1 MSMCSTCANVLKYYG
16 WDPHFKLV
24 INPNEFLS
32 VGFCD
37 NPLMCCYPELLPE
50 FGTVWDCNQ
59 SPLEIYLESI
69 LGDDEWSSTY
79 EAIDPVVPPMH
90 WDSAGKI
97 FQPHPGVL
105 MHNLISKVA
114 KGWDPNLPL
123 FRVEADDG
131 SITAPEQGT
140 PVGGV
145 IAEPSA
151 QMSTAADMASGKS
164 VDSEWEAF
172 FSFHTSVNWS
182 TTETQGKILFK
193 QTLGPLLNPYL
204 EHLSK
209 LYVAWSGSIEVRFS
223 ISGSGVFGGK
233 LAAIVVPPGVE
244 PVQSTSMLQYPH
256 VLFDARQ
263 VDPVIFTIPDLRN
276 SLYHLM
282 SDTDTTSLVIMV
294 YNDLINPYA
303 NEANSSGCIVTVE
316 TKPGPDF
323 KFHLLK
329 PPGSMLT
336 HGSVPSDLIPKSSS
350 LWIGNR
356 HWTDITDFVIRPFVF
371 QANRHFDFNQETA
384 GWSTPRFRPM
394 TITISQERG
403 AKLGTGIATDY
414 IVPGIPDGWPDT
426 TIPER
431 LTPAGDYAITDL
443 NNSDITTSSEYEAA
457 VAIKNNTN
465 FRGMYICGSLQRAW
479 GDKKIS
485 STAFITVGEVKGND
499 IKPSNVIG
507 QTKIAIFQDNHVGNE
522 VQTSDITYALLGYTG
537 IGEDAI
543 GAVRERVA
551 RISILPET
559 GARGGNHP
567 IFYKNL
573 MKLGYVIKSIDV
585 FNSQILHTSR
595 QLSLNNYLLPPDSFA
610 VYRIIDSNGSWFD
623 IGIDHDGFSFV
634 GVSSLPKLEF
644 PLSASYMGIQLAKI
658 RLASNIRSGLTK
670 L

>member
-1 MSMCSTCANVLKYYG
+1 MCSTCANVLKYYD

-24 INPNEFLS
+24 INPNRFFP

-50 FGTVWDCNQ
+50 FGTMWDCDQ
-59 SPLEIYLESI
+59 SPLQIYLESI

-79 EAIDPVVPPMH
+79 DAIDPVVPPMH
-90 WDSAGKI
+90 WSEMGKI

-105 MHNLISKVA
+105 MHHLISEVA
-114 KGWDPNLPL
+114 KGWDSNLPL
-123 FRVEADDG
+123 FRLEADDN
-131 SITAPEQGT
+131 SVTTPEQGT
-140 PVGGV
+140 MVGGV
-145 IAEPSA
+145 IAEPST
-151 QMSTAADMASGKS
+151 QMSAAAAMASGKS

-182 TTETQGKILFK
+182 TSETQGKILFK
-193 QTLGPLLNPYL
+193 QSLGPLLNPYL

-209 LYVAWSGSIEVRFS
+209 LYVAWSGSVDVRFS

-233 LAAIVVPPGVE
+233 LAAIVVPPGVD

-263 VDPVIFTIPDLRN
+263 VEPVIFSIPDLR
-276 SLYHLM
+276 STLYHLM

-294 YNDLINPYA
+294 YNDLINPYT
-303 NEANSSGCIVTVE
+303 NDTNSSGCILTVE

-350 LWIGNR
+350 HWIGNR
-356 HWTDITDFVIRPFVF
+356 YWSDITDFVIRPFVF
-371 QANRHFDFNQETA
+371 QANRHFNFDQETA
-384 GWSTPRFRPM
+384 GWSSPRFRPI
-394 TITISQERG
+394 TITISEKNG
-403 AKLGTGIATDY
+403 SKLGIGVATDY

-426 TIPER
+426 TIPEE
-431 LTPAGDYAITDL
+431 LTPAGDYSIT
-443 NNSDITTSSEYEAA
+443 NNANNDIATAA
-457 VAIKNNTN
+457 DYDSTGVIKNTTN
-465 FRGMYICGSLQRAW
+465 FRGMYTCGSLQRAW

-485 STAFITVGEVKGND
+485 STAFITTAIRENNKIIPCNTID
-499 IKPSNVIG
+499 M
-507 QTKIAIFQDNHVGNE
+507 TKIAVYQDTHVGSD
-522 VQTSDITYALLGYTG
+522 VQTSDDTLALLGYTG
-537 IGEDAI
+537 IGEQAI
-543 GAVRERVA
+543 GSDRDRVV
-551 RISILPET
+551 RISVLPET

-567 IFYKNL
+567 IFYKNSI
-573 MKLGYVIKSIDV
+573 KLGYVIRSIDV

-595 QLSLNNYLLPPDSFA
+595 QLSLNHYLLPSDSLA
-610 VYRIIDSNGSWFD
+610 VYRITDSNGSWFD
-623 IGIDHDGFSFV
+623 IGIDSDGFSFV
-634 GVSSLPKLEF
+634 GVSHIGKLEF

-658 RLASNIRSGLTK
+658 RLASNIRSTMTK
-670 L
+670 I

>member
-1 MSMCSTCANVLKYYG
+1 MCSTCANVLKYYN
-16 WDPHFKLV
+16 WDPHFRLV
-24 INPNEFLS
+24 INPNKFLS

-50 FGTVWDCNQ
+50 FGTVWDCDQ
-59 SPLEIYLESI
+59 SPLQIYLESI

-79 EAIDPVVPPMH
+79 EAIDPCVPPMH
-90 WDSAGKI
+90 WDEAGKI

-105 MHNLISKVA
+105 MHHIIGEVA
-114 KGWDPNLPL
+114 KAWDPNLPN
-123 FRVEADDG
+123 FRLKADDG
-131 SITAPEQGT
+131 SITTPEQGT
-140 PVGGV
+140 TVGGV
-145 IAEPSA
+145 IAEPSV
-151 QMSTAADMASGKS
+151 QMSAAADMATGKS

-182 TTETQGKILFK
+182 TSETQGKILFK
-193 QTLGPLLNPYL
+193 QSLGPLLNPYL
-204 EHLSK
+204 THLAK

-233 LAAIVVPPGVE
+233 LAAIVVPPGIE
-244 PVQSTSMLQYPH
+244 PIQSTSMLQYPH

-263 VDPVIFTIPDLRN
+263 VEPVIFTIPDLR
-276 SLYHLM
+276 STLYHLM
-282 SDTDTTSLVIMV
+282 SDTDTTSLVIMI

-303 NEANSSGCIVTVE
+303 NDSNSSGCIVTVE

-336 HGSVPSDLIPKSSS
+336 HGSVPCDLIPKSSS

-356 HWTDITDFVIRPFVF
+356 FWSDITDFVIRPFVF

-384 GWSTPRFRPM
+384 GWSTPRFRPI
-394 TITISQERG
+394 TVTISQKEG
-403 AKLGTGIATDY
+403 EMLGIGVATDY

-426 TIPER
+426 TIPNE
-431 LTPAGDYAITDL
+431 LIPAGDYAIT
-443 NNSDITTSSEYEAA
+443 NQSGNDIQTKEEYESAM
-457 VAIKNNTN
+457 IISNNTN
-465 FRGMYICGSLQRAW
+465 FKSMYICGSLQRAW
-479 GDKKIS
+479 GNKKVS
-485 STAFITVGEVKGND
+485 NTAFITTATVKENKL
-499 IKPSNVIG
+499 IPSNTID
-507 QTKIAIFQDNHVGNE
+507 QTKIAIFQDNHVNRD
-522 VQTSDITYALLGYTG
+522 VQTSDDTLALLGYTG
-537 IGEDAI
+537 IGEEAI
-543 GAVRERVA
+543 GADREKVVRIGV
-551 RISILPET
+551 LPEA

-567 IFYKNL
+567 IFYRNS

-595 QLSLNNYLLPPDSFA
+595 QLSLNNYLLSPDSFA

-623 IGIDHDGFSFV
+623 IGIDSDGFSFV
-634 GVSSLPKLEF
+634 GVSSIGKLEF
-644 PLSASYMGIQLAKI
+644 PLTASYMGNQLAKI
-658 RLASNIRSGLTK
+658 RLASNIRSTMTK

>member
-1 MSMCSTCANVLKYYG
+1 MCSTCANVLKYYD
-16 WDPHFKLV
+16 WDPHFKMV
-24 INPNEFLS
+24 INPNQFLS

-50 FGTVWDCNQ
+50 FGTMWDCDQ
-59 SPLEIYLESI
+59 SPLQIYLESI

-90 WDSAGKI
+90 WSEMGKI

-105 MHNLISKVA
+105 MHYLIGQVA
-114 KGWDPNLPL
+114 KGWDPNLPN
-123 FRVEADDG
+123 FRLEADGDG
-131 SITAPEQGT
+131 SITTPEQGT
-140 PVGGV
+140 AVGGV

-151 QMSTAADMASGKS
+151 QMSTAADMATGKS
-164 VDSEWEAF
+164 VDSEWEEF

-182 TTETQGKILFK
+182 TSETQGKILFK
-193 QTLGPLLNPYL
+193 QNLGPILNPYL
-204 EHLSK
+204 SHLSK
-209 LYVAWSGSIEVRFS
+209 LYVAWSGSIDVRFS
-223 ISGSGVFGGK
+223 ISGSGVYGGK
-233 LAAIVVPPGVE
+233 LAAIVVPPGIE

-263 VDPVIFTIPDLRN
+263 VEPVIFSIPDLR
-276 SLYHLM
+276 STLYHLM
-282 SDTDTTSLVIMV
+282 SDVDTTSLVIMI

-303 NEANSSGCIVTVE
+303 GEANSSGCIVTVE

-356 HWTDITDFVIRPFVF
+356 HWTDIVDFVIRPFVF

-384 GWSTPRFRPM
+384 GWSTPRFRP
-394 TITISQERG
+394 ITINISQRNGE
-403 AKLGTGIATDY
+403 KLGIGVATDS

-426 TIPER
+426 TIPEE
-431 LTPAGDYAITDL
+431 LTPAGNYAITSGD
-443 NNSDITTSSEYEAA
+443 NSDIITAKGYDEAD
-457 VAIKNNTN
+457 IIRNNTN
-465 FRGMYICGSLQRAW
+465 FKSMYICGSLQRAW

-485 STAFITVGEVKGND
+485 NTGFITTATVNKNKLE
-499 IKPSNVIG
+499 PSNTID
-507 QTKIAIFQDNHVGNE
+507 QTKIAVFQDNHVNEE
-522 VQTSDITYALLGYTG
+522 VQTSDVTFALLGYTG
-537 IGEDAI
+537 IGEEAI
-543 GAVRERVA
+543 GSDRDKVV
-551 RISILPET
+551 RISVLPET

-567 IFYKNL
+567 IFYKNK
-573 MKLGYVIKSIDV
+573 MKLGYVIREIDV

-610 VYRIIDSNGSWFD
+610 VYRIIDANGSWFD
-623 IGIDHDGFSFV
+623 IGIDSDGFSFV
-634 GVSSLPKLEF
+634 GVSSIGKLEF
-644 PLSASYMGIQLAKI
+644 PLTASYMGIQLAKI
-658 RLASNIRSGLTK
+658 RLASNVRSSMIK

>member
-1 MSMCSTCANVLKYYG
+1 MCSTCANVLKYYG
-16 WDPHFKLV
+16 WDPHIRLI
-24 INPNEFLS
+24 INPNKFLP

-59 SPLEIYLESI
+59 SPLQIYLESI
-69 LGDDEWSSTY
+69 LGDDEWESTY
-79 EAIDPVVPPMH
+79 EAVDPVVPPMH
-90 WDSAGKI
+90 WDEAGKI

-105 MHNLISKVA
+105 MRHIIGEVA
-114 KGWDPNLPL
+114 KAWDPNLPL
-123 FRVEADDG
+123 FRLEADDS

-140 PVGGV
+140 MVGGV

-151 QMSTAADMASGKS
+151 QMSTAADMATGKS

-182 TTETQGKILFK
+182 TSETQGKILFK
-193 QTLGPLLNPYL
+193 QSLGPLLNPYL
-204 EHLSK
+204 EHLAK

-233 LAAIVVPPGVE
+233 LAAIVVPPGVD
-244 PVQSTSMLQYPH
+244 PVQCTSMLQYPH

-263 VDPVIFTIPDLRN
+263 VEPVIFSIPDLR
-276 SLYHLM
+276 STLYHLM

-303 NEANSSGCIVTVE
+303 NDSNSSGCIVTVE

-329 PPGSMLT
+329 PPGSVLT

-356 HWTDITDFVIRPFVF
+356 YWTDITDFVIRPFVF

-384 GWSTPRFRPM
+384 GWSTPRFRPI
-394 TITISQERG
+394 TITISEKDG
-403 AKLGTGIATDY
+403 TKLGIGVATDY

-426 TIPER
+426 TISEE
-431 LTPAGDYAITDL
+431 LIPAGDYAIT
-443 NNSDITTSSEYEAA
+443 NGAGNDIVTAREFDTADE
-457 VAIKNNTN
+457 IKNNTN

-485 STAFITVGEVKGND
+485 NTAFITTATVDGN
-499 IKPSNVIG
+499 KLFPSNTID
-507 QTKIAIFQDNHVGNE
+507 QTKIAVFQDNHVGSE
-522 VQTSDITYALLGYTG
+522 VQTSDDTLALLGYTG
-537 IGEDAI
+537 VGEEAI
-543 GAVRERVA
+543 GAIREKVV
-551 RISILPET
+551 RISTLPEV

-567 IFYKNL
+567 IFYKNSI
-573 MKLGYVIKSIDV
+573 KLGYVIRSIDV

-595 QLSLNNYLLPPDSFA
+595 QLSLNHYLLSPDSFA

-623 IGIDHDGFSFV
+623 IGIDSDGFSFV
-634 GVSSLPKLEF
+634 GVSSMESSSFLSLP
-644 PLSASYMGIQLAKI
+644 PCMGIQLAKI
-658 RLASNIRSGLTK
+658 RLASTIRSTMTRL
-670 L
+670 

>member
-1 MSMCSTCANVLKYYG
+1 MCSTCANVLKYYD
-16 WDPHFKLV
+16 WDPHFRLV
-24 INPNEFLS
+24 INPNDFLN

-37 NPLMCCYPELLPE
+37 NPLMCCYPDLLPE
-50 FGTVWDCNQ
+50 FGTVWGCNQ

-69 LGDDEWSSTY
+69 LGDDEWSSTF
-79 EAIDPVVPPMH
+79 EAIDPCVPPMH
-90 WDSAGKI
+90 WDGAGKI

-105 MHNLISKVA
+105 MHYLIGKVA
-114 KGWDPNLPL
+114 KSWDPNLPL
-123 FRVEADDG
+123 FRLEADDG
-131 SITAPEQGT
+131 SITTPEQGT
-140 PVGGV
+140 MVGGV
-145 IAEPSA
+145 IAEPST
-151 QMSTAADMASGKS
+151 QMATAADMATGKS

-182 TTETQGKILFK
+182 TSETQGKILFK
-193 QTLGPLLNPYL
+193 QSLGPLLNPYL
-204 EHLSK
+204 THLAK
-209 LYVAWSGSIEVRFS
+209 LYVAWSGSVEVRFS

-233 LAAIVVPPGVE
+233 LAAIVVPPGIDPVE
-244 PVQSTSMLQYPH
+244 STSMLQYPH

-263 VDPVIFTIPDLRN
+263 VDPVIFSIPDLR
-276 SLYHLM
+276 STLYHLM

-303 NEANSSGCIVTVE
+303 NDSNSSGCIVTVE

-356 HWTDITDFVIRPFVF
+356 FWSDITDFVIRPFVF

-384 GWSTPRFRPM
+384 GWSTPRFRPI
-394 TITISQERG
+394 TVTISVNNG

-426 TIPER
+426 TILGK
-431 LTPAGDYAITDL
+431 LTPAGDYAIT
-443 NNSDITTSSEYEAA
+443 NSNGNDITTAA
-457 VAIKNNTN
+457 DYDNADVIRNNTN

-485 STAFITVGEVKGND
+485 NTAFITTATVDGNQL
-499 IKPSNVIG
+499 KPSNTID
-507 QTKIAIFQDNHVGNE
+507 QTKIAIFQDTHAQRD
-522 VQTSDITYALLGYTG
+522 VQTSDDTLAMLGYTG
-537 IGEDAI
+537 IGEEAI
-543 GAVRERVA
+543 GADRDRVV
-551 RISILPET
+551 RISVLPET

-567 IFYKNL
+567 IFYKNT
-573 MKLGYVIKSIDV
+573 MKLGYVIRSIDV

-595 QLSLNNYLLPPDSFA
+595 QLSLNHYLLSPDSFA
-610 VYRIIDSNGSWFD
+610 VYRITDSNGSWFD
-623 IGIDHDGFSFV
+623 IGIDSDGFSFV
-634 GVSSLPKLEF
+634 GVSSIGKLEF
-644 PLSASYMGIQLAKI
+644 PLTASYMGIQLAKI
-658 RLASNIRSGLTK
+658 RLASNIRSSMTK

>member
-1 MSMCSTCANVLKYYG
+1 MCSTCADVLKYYD
-16 WDPHFKLV
+16 WDPHFRLV
-24 INPNEFLS
+24 INPNKFLS

-50 FGTVWDCNQ
+50 FGTVWDCDQ
-59 SPLEIYLESI
+59 SPLQIYLESI

-79 EAIDPVVPPMH
+79 DAIDPVVPPMH
-90 WDSAGKI
+90 WDQAGKI

-105 MHNLISKVA
+105 MHHLIGEVA
-114 KGWDPNLPL
+114 KAWDPNLPL
-123 FRVEADDG
+123 FRLEADDG
-131 SITAPEQGT
+131 SITTPEQGT
-140 PVGGV
+140 MVGGV

-151 QMSTAADMASGKS
+151 QMSTAADMATGKS

-182 TTETQGKILFK
+182 TSETQGKILFK
-193 QTLGPLLNPYL
+193 QSLGPLLNPYL
-204 EHLSK
+204 AHLAK

-233 LAAIVVPPGVE
+233 LAAIVVPPGIE

-263 VDPVIFTIPDLRN
+263 VEPVIFSIPDLR
-276 SLYHLM
+276 STLYHLM
-282 SDTDTTSLVIMV
+282 SDTDTTSLAIMV

-303 NEANSSGCIVTVE
+303 NDSNSSGCIVTVE

-384 GWSTPRFRPM
+384 GWSTPRFRPLA
-394 TITISQERG
+394 ITISQKDG
-403 AKLGTGIATDY
+403 AKLGIGVATDY

-426 TIPER
+426 TIPEE
-431 LTPAGDYAITDL
+431 LVPAGNYSITDSIG
-443 NNSDITTSSEYEAA
+443 NDIKTSEGYNAA
-457 VAIKNNTN
+457 DVIKNNTN

-479 GDKKIS
+479 GDTKIS
-485 STAFITVGEVKGND
+485 NTAFITTGTVTDNK
-499 IKPSNVIG
+499 ITPSNVIN
-507 QTKIAIFQDNHVGNE
+507 QFTIAVFQDNHVGLE
-522 VQTSDITYALLGYTG
+522 VQTSDDTLAILGYTG
-537 IGEDAI
+537 IGEQAI
-543 GAVRERVA
+543 GADRDRVV
-551 RISILPET
+551 RISVLPET

-567 IFYKNL
+567 IFYKNTI
-573 MKLGYVIKSIDV
+573 KLGYVIKSIDV

-610 VYRIIDSNGSWFD
+610 VYRITDSNGSWFD
-623 IGIDHDGFSFV
+623 IGIDSDGFSFV
-634 GVSSLPKLEF
+634 GVSNFGKLEF
-644 PLSASYMGIQLAKI
+644 PLTASYMGIQLAKV
-658 RLASNIRSGLTK
+658 RLASNIRSSMTK

>member
-1 MSMCSTCANVLKYYG
+1 MCSTCANVLKYYN
-16 WDPHFKLV
+16 WDPHFKMI
-24 INPNEFLS
+24 INPNKFLS

-50 FGTVWDCNQ
+50 FGTVWDCDQ
-59 SPLEIYLESI
+59 SPLQIYLESI

-90 WDSAGKI
+90 WDEAGKI

-105 MHNLISKVA
+105 MHHLIKEVA
-114 KGWDPNLPL
+114 KGWDANLPN
-123 FRVEADDG
+123 FRLEADGDG
-131 SITAPEQGT
+131 SITTPEQGT

-151 QMSTAADMASGKS
+151 QMSTAADMATGKS

-182 TTETQGKILFK
+182 TSETQGKILFK
-193 QTLGPLLNPYL
+193 QSLGSLLNPYL
-204 EHLSK
+204 SHLAK

-233 LAAIVVPPGVE
+233 LAAIVVPPGIE

-263 VDPVIFTIPDLRN
+263 VDPVVFTIPDLR
-276 SLYHLM
+276 STLYHLM
-282 SDTDTTSLVIMV
+282 SDTDTTSLVIMI

-303 NEANSSGCIVTVE
+303 NDTNSSGCIVTVE

-336 HGSVPSDLIPKSSS
+336 HGSVPCDLIPKTSS

-356 HWTDITDFVIRPFVF
+356 HWTDITDFIVRPFVF
-371 QANRHFDFNQETA
+371 QANRHFNFSQETA
-384 GWSTPRFRPM
+384 GWSTPRFRP
-394 TITISQERG
+394 ITINISQKDG
-403 AKLGTGIATDY
+403 AMLGIGVATDY

-426 TIPER
+426 TIPEK
-431 LTPAGDYAITDL
+431 LVPAGDYAIT
-443 NNSDITTSSEYEAA
+443 NGSGSDIVTAHDYDSADVVT
-457 VAIKNNTN
+457 NNTN
-465 FRGMYICGSLQRAW
+465 FKGMYICGALQRAW

-485 STAFITVGEVKGND
+485 NTAFITTATLTGNA
-499 IKPSNVIG
+499 IEPSNIIDP
-507 QTKIAIFQDNHVGNE
+507 TKLAVFQDNHVLLD
-522 VQTSDITYALLGYTG
+522 VQTSDDTLAILGYTG
-537 IGEDAI
+537 IGEEAV
-543 GAVRERVA
+543 GADRDRVV
-551 RISILPET
+551 RISVLPET

-567 IFYKNL
+567 IFYKNSIR
-573 MKLGYVIKSIDV
+573 LGYVLRSIDV

-610 VYRIIDSNGSWFD
+610 VYRIIDANGSWFD
-623 IGIDHDGFSFV
+623 IGIDTDGFSYV
-634 GVSSLPKLEF
+634 GVSSVGKLVY
-644 PLSASYMGIQLAKI
+644 PLSASYTGIQLAKI
-658 RLASNIRSGLTK
+658 RLASNIRSSMVK
-670 L
+670 I

>member
-1 MSMCSTCANVLKYYG
+1 MCSTCANVLKYYD
-16 WDPHFKLV
+16 WDPHVKLT
-24 INPNEFLS
+24 INPNKFLS

-50 FGTVWDCNQ
+50 FGTVWDCDQ
-59 SPLEIYLESI
+59 SPLQIYLESI

-90 WDSAGKI
+90 WDEAGKL

-105 MHNLISKVA
+105 MHHIIGEVA

-123 FRVEADDG
+123 FRLEADDA
-131 SITAPEQGT
+131 SVVTPEQGT
-140 PVGGV
+140 MVGGV
-145 IAEPSA
+145 IAEPST
-151 QMSTAADMASGKS
+151 QMSAAADMATGKS

-182 TTETQGKILFK
+182 TSETQGKILFK
-193 QTLGPLLNPYL
+193 QSLGPLLNPYL
-204 EHLSK
+204 EHLAK

-263 VDPVIFTIPDLRN
+263 VEPVIFSIPDLR
-276 SLYHLM
+276 STLYHLM

-303 NEANSSGCIVTVE
+303 NDSNSSGCIVTVE

-329 PPGSMLT
+329 PPGSVLT
-336 HGSVPSDLIPKSSS
+336 HGSVPSDLIPKNSS

-384 GWSTPRFRPM
+384 GWSTPRFRPL
-394 TITISQERG
+394 TVTISQKDG
-403 AKLGTGIATDY
+403 AKLGIGIATDY

-426 TIPER
+426 TIPEK
-431 LTPAGDYAITDL
+431 LTPTGGYAIVNEA
-443 NNSDITTSSEYEAA
+443 NNDIATREGYEAA
-457 VAIKNNTN
+457 IKITNNTN
-465 FRGMYICGSLQRAW
+465 FKSMYICGSLQRAW
-479 GDKKIS
+479 GDKEIS
-485 STAFITVGEVKGND
+485 NTAFITTATVDKNALV
-499 IKPSNVIG
+499 PSNVMD
-507 QTKIAIFQDNHVGNE
+507 QTKIAVFQDNHVKQE
-522 VQTSDITYALLGYTG
+522 VRTSDGTLAILGYTG
-537 IGEDAI
+537 IGEQAI
-543 GAVRERVA
+543 GADRDKVV
-551 RISILPET
+551 RISVLPET

-567 IFYKNL
+567 IFYKNS
-573 MKLGYVIKSIDV
+573 MKLGYVIGSIDA

-595 QLSLNNYLLPPDSFA
+595 QLSLNNYLLPPDSSA

-623 IGIDHDGFSFV
+623 IGIDSDGFSFV
-634 GVSSLPKLEF
+634 GVSAITNLEF

-658 RLASNIRSGLTK
+658 RLASNIRSTMTK

>member
-1 MSMCSTCANVLKYYG
+1 
-16 WDPHFKLV
+16 
-24 INPNEFLS
+24 
-32 VGFCD
+32 
-37 NPLMCCYPELLPE
+37 MCCYPELLPE
-50 FGTVWDCNQ
+50 FGTVWDCDQ
-59 SPLEIYLESI
+59 SPLQIYLESI

-79 EAIDPVVPPMH
+79 EAIDPAVPPMH
-90 WDSAGKI
+90 WDAAGKI
-97 FQPHPGVL
+97 FQSHPGVL
-105 MHNLISKVA
+105 MHHLISEVT

-123 FRVEADDG
+123 FRIEADDG
-131 SITAPEQGT
+131 SITTPEQGT
-140 PVGGV
+140 MVGGV

-151 QMSTAADMASGKS
+151 QMATAADMASGKS

-182 TTETQGKILFK
+182 TSETQGKILFK
-193 QTLGPLLNPYL
+193 QSLGPLLNPYL

-209 LYVAWSGSIEVRFS
+209 LYVAWSGSVEVRFS

-233 LAAIVVPPGVE
+233 LAAIVVPPGID

-263 VDPVIFTIPDLRN
+263 VEPVIFAIPDLRN

-303 NEANSSGCIVTVE
+303 NDANSSGCVVTVE

-336 HGSVPSDLIPKSSS
+336 HGSVPSNLIPKSSS

-384 GWSTPRFRPM
+384 GWSTPRFRPI
-394 TITISQERG
+394 TITISQKKG
-403 AKLGTGIATDY
+403 AKLGIGVATDF

-426 TIPER
+426 TIPEV
-431 LTPAGDYAITDL
+431 LTPAGKYSITSGDG
-443 NNSDITTSSEYEAA
+443 NDIVTKAEYEAA
-457 VAIKNNTN
+457 YEIKNTTN

-479 GDKKIS
+479 GDKEVS
-485 STAFITVGEVKGND
+485 NTAFITTATVEDNKLV
-499 IKPSNVIG
+499 PSNTID
-507 QTKIAIFQDNHVGNE
+507 QTKIAVFQDNHVGAD
-522 VQTSDITYALLGYTG
+522 VQTSDDTLGPLGYTG
-537 IGEDAI
+537 IGEQAI
-543 GAVRERVA
+543 GIDRDRVV
-551 RISILPET
+551 RISTLPET

-567 IFYKNL
+567 IFYKNT

-585 FNSQILHTSR
+585 LNSQILHTSR
-595 QLSLNNYLLPPDSFA
+595 QLSLNNYLLPPDSLA
-610 VYRIIDSNGSWFD
+610 VYRITDSNGSWFD
-623 IGIDHDGFSFV
+623 IGIDTDGFSFV
-634 GVSSLPKLEF
+634 GVSSIGKLEF

-658 RLASNIRSGLTK
+658 RLASNIRSTMTK

>member
-1 MSMCSTCANVLKYYG
+1 MCSTCANVLKYYD
-16 WDPHFKLV
+16 WDPHFRLI
-24 INPNEFLS
+24 INPNKFLS

-50 FGTVWDCNQ
+50 FGTVWDCDQ
-59 SPLEIYLESI
+59 SPLQIYLESI

-79 EAIDPVVPPMH
+79 DAIDPVVPPMH
-90 WDSAGKI
+90 WGDAGKI

-105 MHNLISKVA
+105 MHHIIGQVA
-114 KGWDPNLPL
+114 KAWDPQLPL
-123 FRVEADDG
+123 FRLEADDG
-131 SITAPEQGT
+131 SITTPEQGT
-140 PVGGV
+140 MVGGV

-151 QMSTAADMASGKS
+151 QMSAAADMATGKS

-182 TTETQGKILFK
+182 TSETQGKILFK
-193 QTLGPLLNPYL
+193 QSLGPLLNPYL
-204 EHLSK
+204 THLAK
-209 LYVAWSGSIEVRFS
+209 LYVAWSGSVEVRFS

-233 LAAIVVPPGVE
+233 LAAIVVPPGIE
-244 PVQSTSMLQYPH
+244 PIQSTSMLQYPH

-263 VDPVIFTIPDLRN
+263 VDPVIFSIPDLRSN
-276 SLYHLM
+276 LYHLM

-303 NEANSSGCIVTVE
+303 NDSNSSGCIVTVE

-336 HGSVPSDLIPKSSS
+336 HGSVPADLIPKTSS

-356 HWTDITDFVIRPFVF
+356 YWSDITDFVIRPFVF

-384 GWSTPRFRPM
+384 GWSTPRFRPI
-394 TITISQERG
+394 TVTISVKES
-403 AKLGTGIATDY
+403 AKLGIGVATDY

-426 TIPER
+426 TIPEE
-431 LTPAGDYAITDL
+431 LTPAGDYAITTQKGI
-443 NNSDITTSSEYEAA
+443 DITTAKQYDSADVIE
-457 VAIKNNTN
+457 NNTN
-465 FRGMYICGSLQRAW
+465 FKGMYICGSLQRAW

-485 STAFITVGEVKGND
+485 NTAFITTGVVQGNRL
-499 IKPSNVIG
+499 KPSNVID
-507 QTKIAIFQDNHVGNE
+507 QTKIAIFQDTHADKE
-522 VQTSDITYALLGYTG
+522 VQTSDDTLALLGYTG
-537 IGEDAI
+537 IGESAI
-543 GAVRERVA
+543 GADRDRVVRINV
-551 RISILPET
+551 LPEA

-567 IFYKNL
+567 IFYKNSI
-573 MKLGYVIKSIDV
+573 KLGYVLRSIDV

-595 QLSLNNYLLPPDSFA
+595 QLSMNHYLLSPDSFA

-623 IGIDHDGFSFV
+623 IGIDSEGFSFV
-634 GVSSLPKLEF
+634 GVSNIGKLEF
-644 PLSASYMGIQLAKI
+644 PLTASYMGIQLAKI
-658 RLASNIRSGLTK
+658 RLASNIRSAMTK

>member
-1 MSMCSTCANVLKYYG
+1 MCSTCANVLKYYD
-16 WDPHFKLV
+16 WDPHFQLV
-24 INPNEFLS
+24 INPNKFVP

-50 FGTVWDCNQ
+50 FGTVWDCDQ
-59 SPLEIYLESI
+59 SPLQIYLESI

-79 EAIDPVVPPMH
+79 DAIDPIVPPMH
-90 WDSAGKI
+90 WDQAGKI

-105 MHNLISKVA
+105 MHYLIGEVA
-114 KGWDPNLPL
+114 KAWDPNLPL
-123 FRVEADDG
+123 FRLEADDN
-131 SITAPEQGT
+131 SITTPEQGT
-140 PVGGV
+140 MVGGV

-151 QMSTAADMASGKS
+151 QMSTAADMATGKS

-182 TTETQGKILFK
+182 TSETQGKILFK
-193 QTLGPLLNPYL
+193 QSLGPLLNPYL
-204 EHLSK
+204 SHLSK
-209 LYVAWSGSIEVRFS
+209 LYVAWSGSVEVRFS

-263 VDPVIFTIPDLRN
+263 VDPVIFAIPDLR
-276 SLYHLM
+276 STLYHLM

-303 NEANSSGCIVTVE
+303 NDTNSSGCIVTVE

-323 KFHLLK
+323 RFHLLK

-336 HGSVPSDLIPKSSS
+336 HGSVPSDLIPKNSS

-384 GWSTPRFRPM
+384 GWSTPRFRPI
-394 TITISQERG
+394 TINISQEKG
-403 AKLGTGIATDY
+403 AMLGIGVAMDY

-426 TIPER
+426 TIPNE
-431 LTPAGDYAITDL
+431 LIPSGDYAIT
-443 NNSDITTSSEYEAA
+443 NEKGNDITTAA
-457 VAIKNNTN
+457 DFDAADVIKNMTN
-465 FRGMYICGSLQRAW
+465 FRGMYICGALQRAW

-485 STAFITVGEVKGND
+485 NTGFITTAEVSGNNLL
-499 IKPSNVIG
+499 PSNVIDP
-507 QTKIAIFQDNHVGNE
+507 TKIAVFQDNHVKHE
-522 VQTSDITYALLGYTG
+522 VQTSDVTLAILGYTG
-537 IGEDAI
+537 IGEQAI
-543 GAVRERVA
+543 GADRDRVV
-551 RISILPET
+551 RISVLPEV

-567 IFYKNL
+567 IFYKNSI
-573 MKLGYVIKSIDV
+573 KLGYVIRPIDV

-595 QLSLNNYLLPPDSFA
+595 QLSLNHYLLPPDSFA
-610 VYRIIDSNGSWFD
+610 VYRILDSNGSWFD
-623 IGIDHDGFSFV
+623 IGIDSDGFSFV
-634 GVSSLPKLEF
+634 GVSNIGKLEF
-644 PLSASYMGIQLAKI
+644 PLTASYMGIQLAKI
-658 RLASNIRSGLTK
+658 CLASNIRSAMTK

>member
-1 MSMCSTCANVLKYYG
+1 MCSTCANVLKYYD
-16 WDPHFKLV
+16 WDPHFKMV
-24 INPNEFLS
+24 INPNKFLS

-50 FGTVWDCNQ
+50 FGTVWDCDQ

-90 WDSAGKI
+90 WDEAGKI

-105 MHNLISKVA
+105 MHHLIGQVA
-114 KGWDPNLPL
+114 KGWDPNLPN
-123 FRVEADDG
+123 FRLEADGDG

-145 IAEPSA
+145 IAEPSTPMA
-151 QMSTAADMASGKS
+151 AAADMATGKT
-164 VDSEWEAF
+164 VDSEWEDF

-182 TTETQGKILFK
+182 TSETQGKILFK
-193 QTLGPLLNPYL
+193 QSLGPLLNPYL

-209 LYVAWSGSIEVRFS
+209 LYVAWSGSVEVRFS

-263 VDPVIFTIPDLRN
+263 VDPVIFSIPDLR
-276 SLYHLM
+276 STLYHLM

-303 NEANSSGCIVTVE
+303 NDPNSSGCIVTVD

-336 HGSVPSDLIPKSSS
+336 HGSIPSELIPRSSS

-356 HWTDITDFVIRPFVF
+356 HWSDITEFVIRPFVF
-371 QANRHFDFNQETA
+371 QANRHFDFDQEPA
-384 GWSTPRFRPM
+384 GWSTPRFRPI
-394 TITISQERG
+394 TINISQEDG
-403 AKLGTGIATDY
+403 ARLGIGIATDY

-426 TIPER
+426 TIPAV
-431 LTPAGDYAITDL
+431 LNPAGDYAITNKR
-443 NNSDITTSSEYEAA
+443 NNEIPTHEEYESATG
-457 VAIKNNTN
+457 IKNNTN
-465 FRGMYICGSLQRAW
+465 LKSMYICGSLQRAW
-479 GDKKIS
+479 GDKNIS
-485 STAFITVGEVKGND
+485 NTAFITTGTVDETK
-499 IKPSNVIG
+499 IEPSNIIEHS
-507 QTKIAIFQDNHVGNE
+507 KIAIFQDNHVNDE
-522 VQTSDITYALLGYTG
+522 VQTSDITFAILGYTG
-537 IGEDAI
+537 IGEEAI
-543 GAVRERVA
+543 GAIRDRVA
-551 RISILPET
+551 RISVLPET

-567 IFYKNL
+567 IFYKNT
-573 MKLGYVIKSIDV
+573 MKLGYVISYIDV

-595 QLSLNNYLLPPDSFA
+595 QLSLNHYLLPPDFFA
-610 VYRIIDSNGSWFD
+610 VFSITDSNGSWFD
-623 IGIDHDGFSFV
+623 IGIDPDGFSFV
-634 GVSSLPKLEF
+634 GVSNLPKLEF
-644 PLSASYMGIQLAKI
+644 PLSASYMGIQLAMI
-658 RLASNIRSGLTK
+658 RLASNIRSTMIRL
-670 L
+670 

>member
-1 MSMCSTCANVLKYYG
+1 MCSTCANVLKYYD
-16 WDPHFKLV
+16 WDPHIRLV
-24 INPNEFLS
+24 INPNKFLPI
-32 VGFCD
+32 GFCD

-50 FGTVWDCNQ
+50 FGTVWDCDQ
-59 SPLEIYLESI
+59 SPLQIYLESI
-69 LGDDEWSSTY
+69 LGDDEWASTY
-79 EAIDPVVPPMH
+79 DAIDPVVPPMH
-90 WDSAGKI
+90 WDDAGKI

-105 MHNLISKVA
+105 MHFLINEVA
-114 KGWDPNLPL
+114 KGWDPSLPS
-123 FRVEADDG
+123 FRLEADDG
-131 SITAPEQGT
+131 SITTPEQGT
-140 PVGGV
+140 AVGGV
-145 IAEPSA
+145 IAQPSA
-151 QMSTAADMASGKS
+151 QMSAAADMASGKS
-164 VDSEWEAF
+164 VDSEWEEF

-193 QTLGPLLNPYL
+193 QSLGPLLNPYL

-209 LYVAWSGSIEVRFS
+209 LYVAWSGSIDVRFS

-233 LAAIVVPPGVE
+233 LAAIVVPPGVD

-263 VDPVIFTIPDLRN
+263 VEPVIFSLPDLRN
-276 SLYHLM
+276 SLYHLI

-336 HGSVPSDLIPKSSS
+336 HGSIPSDLIPRSSS

-384 GWSTPRFRPM
+384 GWSTPRFRP
-394 TITISQERG
+394 ITINISQKEG
-403 AKLGTGIATDY
+403 ARLGTAIAVDT
-414 IVPGIPDGWPDT
+414 ILPGIPDGWPDT
-426 TIPER
+426 TIPTV
-431 LTPAGDYAITDL
+431 LTPAGKYAITSG
-443 NNSDITTSSEYEAA
+443 NNSDILTRNDYENAD
-457 VAIKNNTN
+457 VIKNNTN
-465 FRGMYICGSLQRAW
+465 FRSMYICGSLQRAW
-479 GDKKIS
+479 GDKDIS
-485 STAFITVGEVKGND
+485 NTAFITTGTVNGNN
-499 IKPSNVIG
+499 IEPSNTIDP
-507 QTKIAIFQDNHVGNE
+507 TKLAVFQDNHVKSE
-522 VQTSDITYALLGYTG
+522 VQTSDVTLSVLGYTG
-537 IGEDAI
+537 IGEEAV
-543 GAVRERVA
+543 GADRDKVV
-551 RISILPET
+551 RISVLPET

-567 IFYKNL
+567 IFYKNS
-573 MKLGYVIKSIDV
+573 MKLGYVISSIDV

-595 QLSLNNYLLPPDSFA
+595 QLSLNHYLLPPDSFA
-610 VYRIIDSNGSWFD
+610 VYRITDSNGSWFD
-623 IGIDHDGFSFV
+623 IGIDNDGFSFV
-634 GVSSLPKLEF
+634 GVSHIGKLEF

-658 RLASNIRSGLTK
+658 RLASNIRSSMIK

>member
-1 MSMCSTCANVLKYYG
+1 MCSTCANVLKYYE

-24 INPNEFLS
+24 INPNIFLS

-90 WDSAGKI
+90 WGQAGKL

-105 MHNLISKVA
+105 MHHLIKEVA
-114 KGWDPNLPL
+114 KGWDPNLPS
-123 FRVEADDG
+123 FRLEADGD
-131 SITAPEQGT
+131 SSVTSPEQGT
-140 PVGGV
+140 MVGGV

-151 QMSTAADMASGKS
+151 QMSTAADMATGKS

-182 TTETQGKILFK
+182 TSETQGKILFK
-193 QTLGPLLNPYL
+193 QALGPLLNPYL
-204 EHLSK
+204 EHLSQ
-209 LYVAWSGSIEVRFS
+209 LYVAWSGSVEVRFS

-233 LAAIVVPPGVE
+233 LAAIVVPPGVD

-263 VDPVIFTIPDLRN
+263 VEPVIFTIPDLR
-276 SLYHLM
+276 STLYHLM

-303 NEANSSGCIVTVE
+303 NESNSSGCIVTVE
-316 TKPGPDF
+316 TKPGSDF

-356 HWTDITDFVIRPFVF
+356 YWSDITDFVIRPFVF

-394 TITISQERG
+394 TVTMSVAKA
-403 AKLGTGIATDY
+403 AKLGIGIATDY

-426 TIPER
+426 TIPED
-431 LTPAGDYAITDL
+431 LVPAGDYAIT
-443 NNSDITTSSEYEAA
+443 NGKGNDITTATGYDTAD
-457 VAIKNNTN
+457 IIRNNTN

-485 STAFITVGEVKGND
+485 NTAFITTGIVEGNKL
-499 IKPSNVIG
+499 KPSNVID
-507 QTKIAIFQDNHVGNE
+507 QSKIAIFQDTHANEE
-522 VQTSDITYALLGYTG
+522 VQTSDDTLALLGYTG
-537 IGEDAI
+537 IGEEAI
-543 GAVRERVA
+543 GSDRNKVV
-551 RISILPET
+551 RISVLPEA

-567 IFYKNL
+567 IFYKNSI
-573 MKLGYVIKSIDV
+573 KLGYVIRSIDV

-595 QLSLNNYLLPPDSFA
+595 QLSLNHYLLSPDSFA
-610 VYRIIDSNGSWFD
+610 VYRIIDANGSWFD
-623 IGIDHDGFSFV
+623 IGIDSDGFSFV
-634 GVSSLPKLEF
+634 GVSHIGKLEF

-658 RLASNIRSGLTK
+658 RLASNIRSTMTK

>member
-1 MSMCSTCANVLKYYG
+1 MCSTCANVLKYYD
-16 WDPHFKLV
+16 WDPHFRLS
-24 INPNEFLS
+24 INPNKFLS

-37 NPLMCCYPELLPE
+37 KPLVCCYPELLPE

-59 SPLEIYLESI
+59 APLEIYLESI
-69 LGDDEWSSTY
+69 LGDDEWSSTH
-79 EAIDPVVPPMH
+79 EAIDPSVPPMH
-90 WDSAGKI
+90 WDDMGKI

-105 MHNLISKVA
+105 MHHIINEVA
-114 KGWDPNLPL
+114 KAWDPNLPL
-123 FRVEADDG
+123 FRLEADDG
-131 SITAPEQGT
+131 SITTPEQGT
-140 PVGGV
+140 LVGGV

-151 QMSTAADMASGKS
+151 QMSTAADMATGKS

-182 TTETQGKILFK
+182 TSETQGKILFK
-193 QTLGPLLNPYL
+193 QSLGPLLNPYL
-204 EHLSK
+204 EHLSQ

-233 LAAIVVPPGVE
+233 LAAIVVPPGVD

-263 VDPVIFTIPDLRN
+263 VEPVIFTIPDLR
-276 SLYHLM
+276 SALYHLM

-303 NEANSSGCIVTVE
+303 SDSNSSGCIVTVE

-336 HGSVPSDLIPKSSS
+336 HGSVPSNLIPKGSS

-384 GWSTPRFRPM
+384 GWSTPRFRPLSV
-394 TITISQERG
+394 TISQQNG
-403 AKLGTGIATDY
+403 AKLGIGIATDY

-426 TIPER
+426 TIPEK
-431 LTPAGDYAITDL
+431 LTPAGDYAIVNQA
-443 NNSDITTSSEYEAA
+443 NNDIVTKRGYESATI
-457 VAIKNNTN
+457 IKNNTN
-465 FRGMYICGSLQRAW
+465 FKSMYICGSLQRAW

-485 STAFITVGEVKGND
+485 NTAFITTATVKGND
-499 IKPSNVIG
+499 LIPSNTIAPD
-507 QTKIAIFQDNHVGNE
+507 KIAVFQDNHVNAE
-522 VQTSDITYALLGYTG
+522 VQTSDVTLATLGYTG
-537 IGEDAI
+537 IGEEAI
-543 GAVRERVA
+543 GAIREKVV
-551 RISILPET
+551 RISVLPET

-567 IFYKNL
+567 IFYKNV
-573 MKLGYVIKSIDV
+573 MKLGYVIGDIDV

-623 IGIDHDGFSFV
+623 IGIDFDGFSFV
-634 GVSSLPKLEF
+634 GVSSIPKLEF

-658 RLASNIRSGLTK
+658 RLASNIRSSMTK

>member
-1 MSMCSTCANVLKYYG
+1 MCSTCANVLKYYD

-24 INPNEFLS
+24 INPNKFLS

-37 NPLMCCYPELLPE
+37 NPLLCCYPDLLPE
-50 FGTVWDCNQ
+50 FGTIWDCHQ

-69 LGDDEWSSTY
+69 LGDDEWVSTY

-90 WDSAGKI
+90 WDEAGKI

-105 MHNLISKVA
+105 MHHLIGEVA
-114 KGWDPNLPL
+114 KAWDPNLPL
-123 FRVEADDG
+123 FRLEADDG
-131 SITAPEQGT
+131 SITTPEQGT
-140 PVGGV
+140 LVGGV
-145 IAEPSA
+145 IAEPSS
-151 QMSTAADMASGKS
+151 QMSAAADMATGKS

-193 QTLGPLLNPYL
+193 QSLGPLLNPYL

-233 LAAIVVPPGVE
+233 LAAIVVPPGVD

-263 VDPVIFTIPDLRN
+263 VDPVIFTIPDLR
-276 SLYHLM
+276 STLYHLM

-336 HGSVPSDLIPKSSS
+336 HGSVPSDLIPKTSS

-384 GWSTPRFRPM
+384 GWSTPRFRPLA
-394 TITISQERG
+394 ITISQKNG
-403 AKLGTGIATDY
+403 SKLDAAVALDY

-426 TIPER
+426 TIPESQI
-431 LTPAGDYAITDL
+431 PAGNYAIV
-443 NNSDITTSSEYEAA
+443 NQSNADITTRSEYESATS
-457 VAIKNNTN
+457 ITNNTN
-465 FRGMYICGSLQRAW
+465 FKSMYICGSLQRAW

-485 STAFITVGEVKGND
+485 NTGFITTATVEGTKL
-499 IKPSNVIG
+499 IPSNVID
-507 QTKIAIFQDNHVGNE
+507 QTKLAVYQDNHVDKD
-522 VQTSDITYALLGYTG
+522 VQTSDITLAILGYTG
-537 IGEDAI
+537 IGEEAI
-543 GAVRERVA
+543 GADRDRVV
-551 RISILPET
+551 RISVLPET

-567 IFYKNL
+567 IFYKNS
-573 MKLGYVIKSIDV
+573 MKLGYVIGSIDV

-610 VYRIIDSNGSWFD
+610 VYRITDSNGSWFD
-623 IGIDHDGFSFV
+623 IGIDSDGFSFV
-634 GVSSLPKLEF
+634 GVSAITKLEF
-644 PLSASYMGIQLAKI
+644 PLSASYMGIQLAKV
-658 RLASNIRSGLTK
+658 RLASNIRSTMTK

>member
-1 MSMCSTCANVLKYYG
+1 MCLTCANVLKYYD
-16 WDPHFKLV
+16 WDPHIRLV
-24 INPNEFLS
+24 INPNKFLS

-37 NPLMCCYPELLPE
+37 NPLLCCYPELLPE
-50 FGTVWDCNQ
+50 FGTMWDCDQ
-59 SPLEIYLESI
+59 SPLQIYLESI

-90 WDSAGKI
+90 WDEAGKI

-105 MHNLISKVA
+105 MHHIIGEVA
-114 KGWDPNLPL
+114 KAWDPNLPL
-123 FRVEADDG
+123 FRLEADDG
-131 SITAPEQGT
+131 SITTPEQGT
-140 PVGGV
+140 TVGGV

-151 QMSTAADMASGKS
+151 QMAAAADMATGKS
-164 VDSEWEAF
+164 LDSEWESF

-182 TTETQGKILFK
+182 TSETQGKILFK
-193 QTLGPLLNPYL
+193 QSLGPLLNPYL
-204 EHLSK
+204 EHLAK
-209 LYVAWSGSIEVRFS
+209 LYVAWSGSVEVRFS

-233 LAAIVVPPGVE
+233 LAAIVVPPGIE

-263 VDPVIFTIPDLRN
+263 VEPVIFAIPDLR
-276 SLYHLM
+276 STLYHLM

-303 NEANSSGCIVTVE
+303 NDSNSSGCIITVE

-384 GWSTPRFRPM
+384 GWSTPRFRP
-394 TITISQERG
+394 ISVAISQQNG
-403 AKLGTGIATDY
+403 AKLGIGIASDY

-426 TIPER
+426 TIPSK
-431 LTPAGDYAITDL
+431 LIPAGDYAITAG
-443 NNSDITTSSEYEAA
+443 NNNDIKTKRDYENAD
-457 VAIKNNTN
+457 VIRNNTN
-465 FRGMYICGSLQRAW
+465 FKSMYICGSLQRAW

-485 STAFITVGEVKGND
+485 NTGFITTASISENSLE
-499 IKPSNVIG
+499 PSNTIDS
-507 QTKIAIFQDNHVGNE
+507 TKIAVFQDNHVGAE
-522 VQTSDITYALLGYTG
+522 VQTSDITLAILGYTG
-537 IGEDAI
+537 IGEEAI
-543 GAVRERVA
+543 GADRDKVV

-567 IFYKNL
+567 IFYKNT
-573 MKLGYVIKSIDV
+573 MKLGYVISSIDV

-610 VYRIIDSNGSWFD
+610 VYRIIDANGSWFD
-623 IGIDHDGFSFV
+623 IGIDSDGFSFV
-634 GVSSLPKLEF
+634 GVSNIGKLEF

-658 RLASNIRSGLTK
+658 RLASNIRSTMTK

>member
-1 MSMCSTCANVLKYYG
+1 
-16 WDPHFKLV
+16 
-24 INPNEFLS
+24 
-32 VGFCD
+32 
-37 NPLMCCYPELLPE
+37 MCCYPELLPE
-50 FGTVWDCNQ
+50 FGTVWDCDQ
-59 SPLEIYLESI
+59 SPLQIYLESI

-90 WDSAGKI
+90 WDAAGKI

-105 MHNLISKVA
+105 MHHLISEVS

-123 FRVEADDG
+123 FRIEADDG
-131 SITAPEQGT
+131 SITTPEQGT
-140 PVGGV
+140 MVGGV

-151 QMSTAADMASGKS
+151 QMATAADMASGKS

-182 TTETQGKILFK
+182 TSETQGKILFK
-193 QTLGPLLNPYL
+193 QSLGPLLNPYL

-209 LYVAWSGSIEVRFS
+209 LYVAWSGSVEVRFS

-233 LAAIVVPPGVE
+233 LAAIVVPPGID

-263 VDPVIFTIPDLRN
+263 VEPVIFAIPDIRN

-282 SDTDTTSLVIMV
+282 SDTDTSSLVIMV

-303 NEANSSGCIVTVE
+303 NDANSSGCVVTVE

-336 HGSVPSDLIPKSSS
+336 HGSVPSNLIPKSSS

-384 GWSTPRFRPM
+384 GWSTPRFRPI
-394 TITISQERG
+394 TITISQKNG
-403 AKLGTGIATDY
+403 AMLGIGVATDC

-426 TIPER
+426 TIPEE
-431 LTPAGDYAITDL
+431 LTPAGNYSI
-443 NNSDITTSSEYEAA
+443 TSSNGNDIKTKADYEAA
-457 VAIKNNTN
+457 DVIKNTTN

-479 GDKKIS
+479 GDKKVS
-485 STAFITVGEVKGND
+485 NTAFITTATVEGN
-499 IKPSNVIG
+499 KLVPSNTID
-507 QTKIAIFQDNHVGNE
+507 QTKIAVFQDNHVGNE
-522 VQTSDITYALLGYTG
+522 VQTSDDTLGPLGYTG
-537 IGEDAI
+537 IGEQAI
-543 GAVRERVA
+543 GIDRDRVV
-551 RISILPET
+551 RISTLPET

-567 IFYKNL
+567 IFYKNT

-585 FNSQILHTSR
+585 LNSQILHTSR
-595 QLSLNNYLLPPDSFA
+595 QLSLNNYLLPPDSLA
-610 VYRIIDSNGSWFD
+610 VYRITDSNGSWFD
-623 IGIDHDGFSFV
+623 IGIDIDGFSFV
-634 GVSSLPKLEF
+634 GVSSIGKLEF

-658 RLASNIRSGLTK
+658 RLASNIRSPMTRI
-670 L
+670 

>member
-1 MSMCSTCANVLKYYG
+1 MCSTCANVLKYYD

-24 INPNEFLS
+24 IDPNKFLS

-50 FGTVWDCNQ
+50 FGTTWDCNQ
-59 SPLEIYLESI
+59 SPLQIYLESI
-69 LGDDEWSSTY
+69 LGDDEWASTY
-79 EAIDPVVPPMH
+79 DAIDPCVPPMH
-90 WDSAGKI
+90 WDAAGKI

-105 MHNLISKVA
+105 MHYLIGEVA
-114 KGWDPNLPL
+114 KGWDSNLPL
-123 FRVEADDG
+123 FRLEADDG
-131 SITAPEQGT
+131 SITTPEQGT
-140 PVGGV
+140 MVGGV

-151 QMSTAADMASGKS
+151 QMATAADMATGKS

-182 TTETQGKILFK
+182 TSETQGKILFK
-193 QTLGPLLNPYL
+193 QSLGPLLNPYL
-204 EHLSK
+204 SHLAK

-233 LAAIVVPPGVE
+233 LAAIVVPPGIE

-263 VDPVIFTIPDLRN
+263 VEPVIFSIPDLR
-276 SLYHLM
+276 STLYHLM

-303 NEANSSGCIVTVE
+303 NDSNSSGCIVTVE

-329 PPGSMLT
+329 PPGSMMT

-356 HWTDITDFVIRPFVF
+356 YWSDITDFIVRPFVF

-384 GWSTPRFRPM
+384 GWSTPRFRPI
-394 TITISQERG
+394 TVTISVKDG

-426 TIPER
+426 TIPEE
-431 LTPAGDYAITDL
+431 LVPAGDYAITNDK
-443 NNSDITTSSEYEAA
+443 NNDITTPHDYDTAAESKTTPTSEVCTFVDLFNVLGVIRRFQIQHSLLQG
-457 VAIKNNTN
+457 VADEN
-465 FRGMYICGSLQRAW
+465 RL
-479 GDKKIS
+479 
-485 STAFITVGEVKGND
+485 
-499 IKPSNVIG
+499 KPSNVID
-507 QTKIAIFQDNHVGNE
+507 QTKIAIFQDTHAGKD
-522 VQTSDITYALLGYTG
+522 VQTSDDTLALLGYTG
-537 IGEDAI
+537 IGEEAI
-543 GAVRERVA
+543 GSDRDRVV
-551 RISILPET
+551 RISTLPEV

-567 IFYKNL
+567 IFYKNSI
-573 MKLGYVIKSIDV
+573 KLGYVIRSIDV

-595 QLSLNNYLLPPDSFA
+595 QLSLNNYLLGPDSFA

-623 IGIDHDGFSFV
+623 IGIDNEGFSFIGISSV
-634 GVSSLPKLEF
+634 GKLEF
-644 PLSASYMGIQLAKI
+644 PLTASYMGIQLAKV
-658 RLASNIRSGLTK
+658 RLASNIRSAMTK

>member
-1 MSMCSTCANVLKYYG
+1 MCSTCANVLKYYD

-24 INPNEFLS
+24 INPNKFLPI
-32 VGFCD
+32 GFCD
-37 NPLMCCYPELLPE
+37 NPLLCCYPELLPE
-50 FGTVWDCNQ
+50 FGTVWDCGQ
-59 SPLEIYLESI
+59 SPLQIYLESI

-90 WDSAGKI
+90 WDEAGKI

-105 MHNLISKVA
+105 MNYIIGEVA
-114 KGWDPNLPL
+114 KAWDPNLPL
-123 FRVEADDG
+123 FRLEADDG

-140 PVGGV
+140 VVGGV
-145 IAEPSA
+145 IAEPSS

-182 TTETQGKILFK
+182 TSETQGKILFK
-193 QTLGPLLNPYL
+193 QSLGPLLNPYL

-209 LYVAWSGSIEVRFS
+209 LYVAWSGSVEVRFS

-233 LAAIVVPPGVE
+233 LAAIVVPPGVD
-244 PVQSTSMLQYPH
+244 PIQSTSMLQYPH

-263 VDPVIFTIPDLRN
+263 VEPVIFTIPDLRSN
-276 SLYHLM
+276 LYHLM

-303 NEANSSGCIVTVE
+303 NDSNSSGCIVTVE

-336 HGSVPSDLIPKSSS
+336 HGSVPSDLIPRTSS
-350 LWIGNR
+350 LWVGNR
-356 HWTDITDFVIRPFVF
+356 FWGDITDFVIRPFVF

-384 GWSTPRFRPM
+384 GWSTPQFRPI
-394 TITISQERG
+394 TVTISVKNGE
-403 AKLGTGIATDY
+403 KLGIGIATDF

-426 TIPER
+426 TIGEE
-431 LTPAGDYAITDL
+431 LVPAGDYAITTSSG
-443 NNSDITTSSEYEAA
+443 NDITTAQQYDAA
-457 VAIKNNTN
+457 DIINNNTN
-465 FRGMYICGSLQRAW
+465 FKSMYICGSLQRAW

-485 STAFITVGEVKGND
+485 NTAFITTATVSGNKL
-499 IKPSNVIG
+499 IPSNVID
-507 QTKIAIFQDNHVGNE
+507 QTKIAIFQDTHANQG
-522 VQTSDITYALLGYTG
+522 VQTSDDTLAILGYTG
-537 IGEDAI
+537 IGEEAI
-543 GAVRERVA
+543 GANRERVV
-551 RISILPET
+551 RISTLPEA

-567 IFYKNL
+567 IFYKNT
-573 MKLGYVIKSIDV
+573 MKLGYVIRSIDV

-610 VYRIIDSNGSWFD
+610 VYRITDSNGSWFD
-623 IGIDHDGFSFV
+623 IGIDTDGFSFV
-634 GVSSLPKLEF
+634 GVSSIGNLEF

-658 RLASNIRSGLTK
+658 RLASNIRSTMTK

>member
-1 MSMCSTCANVLKYYG
+1 MCSTCANVLKYYN

-24 INPNEFLS
+24 INPNKFLA

-50 FGTVWDCNQ
+50 FGTVWDCDQ
-59 SPLEIYLESI
+59 SPLQIYLESI

-90 WDSAGKI
+90 WDEAGKI

-105 MHNLISKVA
+105 MHHLIGEVA
-114 KGWDPNLPL
+114 KAWDPNLPL
-123 FRVEADDG
+123 FRLEADDG
-131 SITAPEQGT
+131 SITTPEQGT
-140 PVGGV
+140 TVGGV
-145 IAEPSA
+145 IAEPSS
-151 QMSTAADMASGKS
+151 QMAAAADMATGKS

-193 QTLGPLLNPYL
+193 QSLGPLLNPYL

-209 LYVAWSGSIEVRFS
+209 LYVAWSGSVEVRFS

-233 LAAIVVPPGVE
+233 LAAIVVPPGIN

-263 VDPVIFTIPDLRN
+263 VEPVIFSIPDLR
-276 SLYHLM
+276 STLYHLM

-303 NEANSSGCIVTVE
+303 NDANSSGCIVTVD

-323 KFHLLK
+323 RFHLLN
-329 PPGSMLT
+329 PRFYVNSW
-336 HGSVPSDLIPKSSS
+336 VCPSDLIPKSSS

-356 HWTDITDFVIRPFVF
+356 YWSDITDFVIRPFVF

-384 GWSTPRFRPM
+384 GWSTPRFRPI
-394 TITISQERG
+394 TVTISQKEG
-403 AKLGTGIATDY
+403 EKLGIGVAADY

-426 TIPER
+426 TIPET
-431 LTPAGDYAITDL
+431 LIPAGNYAITSGDG
-443 NNSDITTSSEYEAA
+443 SDITTAKEYDAASE
-457 VAIKNNTN
+457 IKNNTN
-465 FRGMYICGSLQRAW
+465 FKGMYICGSLQRAW

-485 STAFITVGEVKGND
+485 NTAFITTATVNGSKLE
-499 IKPSNVIG
+499 PSNVID
-507 QTKIAIFQDNHVGNE
+507 QTKIAIFQDNHVGGQ
-522 VQTSDITYALLGYTG
+522 VQTSDDTLALLGYTG
-537 IGEDAI
+537 IGEQAI
-543 GAVRERVA
+543 GSDRDKVV
-551 RISILPET
+551 RISVLPET

-567 IFYKNL
+567 IFYKNSI
-573 MKLGYVIKSIDV
+573 KLGYVLRSIDV

-595 QLSLNNYLLPPDSFA
+595 QLSLNHYLLPPDSFA
-610 VYRIIDSNGSWFD
+610 VYRITDSNGSWFD
-623 IGIDHDGFSFV
+623 IGIDSDGFSFV
-634 GVSSLPKLEF
+634 GVSGIGTLEF
-644 PLSASYMGIQLAKI
+644 PLTASYMGIQLAKV
-658 RLASNIRSGLTK
+658 RLASNIRSSMTK

>member
-1 MSMCSTCANVLKYYG
+1 MCSTCANVLKYYD
-16 WDPHFKLV
+16 WDPHFRLI
-24 INPNEFLS
+24 INPNKFLPI
-32 VGFCD
+32 GFCD
-37 NPLMCCYPELLPE
+37 NPLMCCYPDLLPE
-50 FGTVWDCNQ
+50 FGTVWDCDQ
-59 SPLEIYLESI
+59 SPLQIYLESI
-69 LGDDEWSSTY
+69 LGDDEWASTH
-79 EAIDPVVPPMH
+79 EAIDPSVPPMH

-105 MHNLISKVA
+105 MHHLIGEVA
-114 KGWDPNLPL
+114 KAWDPNLPL
-123 FRVEADDG
+123 FRLEADDG
-131 SITAPEQGT
+131 SITTPEQGT
-140 PVGGV
+140 AVGGV

-182 TTETQGKILFK
+182 TSETQGKILFK
-193 QTLGPLLNPYL
+193 QSLGPLLNPYL

-233 LAAIVVPPGVE
+233 LAAIVVPPGVD

-263 VDPVIFTIPDLRN
+263 VEPVIFTIPDLR
-276 SLYHLM
+276 STLYHVM

-303 NEANSSGCIVTVE
+303 NDSNSSGCIVTVE

-329 PPGSMLT
+329 PPGSVLT
-336 HGSVPSDLIPKSSS
+336 HGSIPSDLIPKSSS

-356 HWTDITDFVIRPFVF
+356 YWTDITDFVIRPFVF

-384 GWSTPRFRPM
+384 GWSTPRFRPI
-394 TITISQERG
+394 TITISEKNG
-403 AKLGTGIATDY
+403 SKLGIGVATDY
-414 IVPGIPDGWPDT
+414 IIPGIPDGWPDT
-426 TIPER
+426 TIADK
-431 LTPAGDYAITDL
+431 LIPAGDY
-443 NNSDITTSSEYEAA
+443 SITTGEGNDIKTAQAYDTAA
-457 VAIKNNTN
+457 VVKNTTN

-485 STAFITVGEVKGND
+485 NTAFITTAIRDGNE
-499 IKPSNVIG
+499 IKPSNTIDM
-507 QTKIAIFQDNHVGNE
+507 TKLAVYQDTHVEQE
-522 VQTSDITYALLGYTG
+522 VQTSDDTLALLGYTG
-537 IGEDAI
+537 IGEEAI
-543 GAVRERVA
+543 GSNRDRVV
-551 RISILPET
+551 RISVLPEA

-567 IFYKNL
+567 IFYKNSI
-573 MKLGYVIKSIDV
+573 KLGYVIRSIDV

-595 QLSLNNYLLPPDSFA
+595 QLSLNHYLLPPDSFA

-623 IGIDHDGFSFV
+623 IGIDSEGFSFV
-634 GVSSLPKLEF
+634 GVSDIGKLEF

-658 RLASNIRSGLTK
+658 RLASNIRSRMTK

>member
-1 MSMCSTCANVLKYYG
+1 MCSTCANVLKYYG
-16 WDPHFKLV
+16 WDPHFRLV
-24 INPNEFLS
+24 VNPNKFLS

-50 FGTVWDCNQ
+50 FGTVWDCDQ
-59 SPLEIYLESI
+59 SPLQIYLESI
-69 LGDDEWSSTY
+69 LGDDEWSSTH

-90 WDSAGKI
+90 WDDAGKI
-97 FQPHPGVL
+97 FQPHPGIL
-105 MHNLISKVA
+105 MHHLLSEVS

-123 FRVEADDG
+123 FRIEADDG
-131 SITAPEQGT
+131 SITTPEQGT
-140 PVGGV
+140 LVGGV

-182 TTETQGKILFK
+182 TSETQGKILFK
-193 QTLGPLLNPYL
+193 QSLGPLLNPYL

-209 LYVAWSGSIEVRFS
+209 LYVAWSGSVEVRFS

-233 LAAIVVPPGVE
+233 LAAIVVPPGID

-263 VDPVIFTIPDLRN
+263 VEPVIFTIPDLRN

-303 NEANSSGCIVTVE
+303 SDSNSSGCIVTVE

-329 PPGSMLT
+329 PPGSVLT
-336 HGSVPSDLIPKSSS
+336 HGSVPSDLIPRTSS
-350 LWIGNR
+350 LWVGNR
-356 HWTDITDFVIRPFVF
+356 YWSDITEFVIRPFVF

-384 GWSTPRFRPM
+384 GWSTPRFRPIS
-394 TITISQERG
+394 ITISQSGG
-403 AKLGTGIATDY
+403 AKLGTGIATDF

-426 TIPER
+426 TISEELIPV
-431 LTPAGDYAITDL
+431 GDYAIT
-443 NNSDITTSSEYEAA
+443 NSRNDDITTRAGYESAG
-457 VAIKNNTN
+457 VIKNNTN
-465 FRGMYICGSLQRAW
+465 FRGMYICGALQRAW

-485 STAFITVGEVKGND
+485 STAFITTATIDGNK
-499 IKPSNVIG
+499 IKPCN
-507 QTKIAIFQDNHVGNE
+507 KIDQSKITVFQDNHVGSD
-522 VQTSDITYALLGYTG
+522 VQTSDDTLALLGYTG
-537 IGEDAI
+537 IGEEAI
-543 GAVRERVA
+543 GAIREKVV
-551 RISILPET
+551 RISVLPEA

-567 IFYKNL
+567 IFYKNSI
-573 MKLGYVIKSIDV
+573 KLGYVIGSIDV

-595 QLSLNNYLLPPDSFA
+595 QLSLNHYLLAPDSFA
-610 VYRIIDSNGSWFD
+610 VYRIIDSSGSWFD
-623 IGIDHDGFSFV
+623 IGIDSDGFSFV
-634 GVSSLPKLEF
+634 GASEIPRLEF
-644 PLSASYMGIQLAKI
+644 PLSASYMGIQLAKV
-658 RLASNIRSGLTK
+658 RLASNIRSSMVK

>member
-1 MSMCSTCANVLKYYG
+1 MCSTCARVLKYYD
-16 WDPHFKLV
+16 WDPHFQLV
-24 INPNEFLS
+24 INPNKFLR

-50 FGTVWDCNQ
+50 FGTIWDCDQ
-59 SPLEIYLESI
+59 SPLQIYLESI

-90 WDSAGKI
+90 WDQVGKI

-105 MHNLISKVA
+105 MHHLINEVA
-114 KGWDPNLPL
+114 KSWDPNLPL
-123 FRVEADDG
+123 FRLEADDG
-131 SITAPEQGT
+131 SVTTPEQGT
-140 PVGGV
+140 MVGGV
-145 IAEPSA
+145 IAEPNA
-151 QMSTAADMASGKS
+151 QMSAAADMASGKS

-182 TTETQGKILFK
+182 TSETQGKILFK
-193 QTLGPLLNPYL
+193 QSLGPLLNPYL
-204 EHLSK
+204 THLAK
-209 LYVAWSGSIEVRFS
+209 LYVAWSGSIDVRFS

-233 LAAIVVPPGVE
+233 LAAIVVPPGIE

-263 VDPVIFTIPDLRN
+263 VDPVIFSIPDLR
-276 SLYHLM
+276 STLCHLM
-282 SDTDTTSLVIMV
+282 SDTDTTSLVIMI

-303 NEANSSGCIVTVE
+303 NDSNSSGCIVTVE

-336 HGSVPSDLIPKSSS
+336 HGSVPSDLIPKTSS
-350 LWIGNR
+350 LWVGNR
-356 HWTDITDFVIRPFVF
+356 HWIDITGFVTRPFVF

-384 GWSTPRFRPM
+384 GWSTPRFRPI
-394 TITISQERG
+394 TVTISQKEG
-403 AKLGTGIATDY
+403 AKIGICVPTDH

-426 TIPER
+426 TISEK
-431 LTPAGDYAITDL
+431 LIPAGDYAIT
-443 NNSDITTSSEYEAA
+443 NNRGNDITTAA
-457 VAIKNNTN
+457 AYDAADVIKNNTN

-485 STAFITVGEVKGND
+485 NTAFITTAILKDNQIEPNNIID
-499 IKPSNVIG
+499 P
-507 QTKIAIFQDNHVGNE
+507 TKLVVFQDNHVKEN
-522 VQTSDITYALLGYTG
+522 VQTSDDTLALLGYTG
-537 IGEDAI
+537 IGEEAI
-543 GAVRERVA
+543 GADRERVV
-551 RISILPET
+551 RISVLPET

-567 IFYKNL
+567 IFYKNSI
-573 MKLGYVIKSIDV
+573 KLGYVIRSIDV
-585 FNSQILHTSR
+585 FNSQILHTSS
-595 QLSLNNYLLPPDSFA
+595 QLSLNNYLLAPDSFA
-610 VYRIIDSNGSWFD
+610 VYRIIDANGSWFD
-623 IGIDHDGFSFV
+623 IGIDSDGFSFV
-634 GVSSLPKLEF
+634 GISNIGELEF

-658 RLASNIRSGLTK
+658 RLASNIRSSMTK

>member
-1 MSMCSTCANVLKYYG
+1 MCSTCANVLKYYG
-16 WDPHFKLV
+16 WDPHFRLV
-24 INPNEFLS
+24 VNPNKFLS

-37 NPLMCCYPELLPE
+37 NPLMCCYPDLLPE
-50 FGTVWDCNQ
+50 FGTLWDCDQ
-59 SPLEIYLESI
+59 SPLQIYLESI
-69 LGDDEWSSTY
+69 LGDDEWASTY
-79 EAIDPVVPPMH
+79 EAIDPSVPPMH
-90 WDSAGKI
+90 WDAMGKI

-105 MHNLISKVA
+105 MHHIIGEVA
-114 KGWDPNLPL
+114 KAWDPNLPL
-123 FRVEADDG
+123 FRLEADDG

-140 PVGGV
+140 VVGGV

-151 QMSTAADMASGKS
+151 QMSTAADMATGKS

-193 QTLGPLLNPYL
+193 QSLGPLLNPYL
-204 EHLSK
+204 EHLAK
-209 LYVAWSGSIEVRFS
+209 LYVAWSGSIDVRFS
-223 ISGSGVFGGK
+223 ISGSGVYGGK
-233 LAAIVVPPGVE
+233 LAAIVVPPGVD

-263 VDPVIFTIPDLRN
+263 VEPVIFSIPDLR
-276 SLYHLM
+276 STLYHLI

-303 NEANSSGCIVTVE
+303 SDTNSSGCIVTVE

-336 HGSVPSDLIPKSSS
+336 HGSIPADLIPKSSS

-356 HWTDITDFVIRPFVF
+356 YWSDITEFVVRPFVF

-384 GWSTPRFRPM
+384 GWSTPRFRP
-394 TITISQERG
+394 ITVTVSESG
-403 AKLGTGIATDY
+403 GSKLGIGVATDY

-426 TIPER
+426 TIPEK
-431 LTPAGDYAITDL
+431 LTPAGNYAITTS
-443 NNSDITTSSEYEAA
+443 NNSDIATATEYDHADE
-457 VAIKNNTN
+457 IKNNTN
-465 FRGMYICGSLQRAW
+465 FKSMYICGSLQRAW

-485 STAFITVGEVKGND
+485 NTAFITTAVKEGNS
-499 IKPSNVIG
+499 ITPSNTIDM
-507 QTKIAIFQDNHVGNE
+507 TKLVVYQDAHVGND
-522 VQTSDITYALLGYTG
+522 VQTSDVTLALLGYTG
-537 IGEDAI
+537 IGEQAI
-543 GAVRERVA
+543 GSDRDRVV
-551 RISILPET
+551 RISVLPET

-567 IFYKNL
+567 IFYKNTI
-573 MKLGYVIKSIDV
+573 KLGYVIRSIDV

-595 QLSLNNYLLPPDSFA
+595 QLSLNHYLLPPDSFA

-623 IGIDHDGFSFV
+623 IGIDSDGFSFV
-634 GVSSLPKLEF
+634 GVSSLPTLEF

-658 RLASNIRSGLTK
+658 RLASNIRSSMTK

>member
-1 MSMCSTCANVLKYYG
+1 MCSTCANVLKYYD

-24 INPNEFLS
+24 INPNKFLP

-59 SPLEIYLESI
+59 SPHQIYLESI

-90 WDSAGKI
+90 WDGAGKI

-105 MHNLISKVA
+105 MHYLISEVA
-114 KGWDPNLPL
+114 KGWDADLPL
-123 FRVEADDG
+123 FRMEADDG
-131 SITAPEQGT
+131 SITTPEQGT
-140 PVGGV
+140 LVGGV

-151 QMSTAADMASGKS
+151 QMSAAADMASGKS

-182 TTETQGKILFK
+182 TSETQGKILFK
-193 QTLGPLLNPYL
+193 QALGPLLNPYL

-233 LAAIVVPPGVE
+233 LAAIVVPPGVD

-263 VDPVIFTIPDLRN
+263 VEPVIFTLPDLRN

-303 NEANSSGCIVTVE
+303 NDSNSSGCIVTVE

-356 HWTDITDFVIRPFVF
+356 HWTDISDFVIRPFVF

-384 GWSTPRFRPM
+384 GWSTPRFRPI
-394 TITISQERG
+394 TITISQKDG
-403 AKLGTGIATDY
+403 AKLGIGVATDY

-426 TIPER
+426 TIPGE
-431 LTPAGDYAITDL
+431 LIPAGDYSITGGDG
-443 NNSDITTSSEYEAA
+443 NDITTAA
-457 VAIKNNTN
+457 GYDSADVINNTTN

-485 STAFITVGEVKGND
+485 NTAFITVATVDENKLV
-499 IKPSNVIG
+499 PSNVID
-507 QTKIAIFQDNHVGNE
+507 QTKIAVFQDNHVKRE
-522 VQTSDITYALLGYTG
+522 VQTSDDTLGPLGYTG
-537 IGEDAI
+537 IGEEAI
-543 GAVRERVA
+543 GADRDRVV
-551 RISILPET
+551 RISTLPEA

-567 IFYKNL
+567 IYYKNT
-573 MKLGYVIKSIDV
+573 MKLGYVIRSIDV

-610 VYRIIDSNGSWFD
+610 VYRITDSNGSWFD
-623 IGIDHDGFSFV
+623 IGIDVDGFSFV
-634 GVSSLPKLEF
+634 GVSNTGKLEF

-658 RLASNIRSGLTK
+658 RLASNIRSTMTK

>member
-1 MSMCSTCANVLKYYG
+1 MCSTCANVLKYYD
-16 WDPHFKLV
+16 WDPHFNLV
-24 INPNEFLS
+24 IDPNKFLS

-37 NPLMCCYPELLPE
+37 KPLLCCYPELLPE

-59 SPLEIYLESI
+59 SPLQIYLESI
-69 LGDDEWSSTY
+69 LGDDEWAHTH

-90 WDSAGKI
+90 WSAAGKI

-105 MHNLISKVA
+105 MHHLIGQVA
-114 KGWDPNLPL
+114 KGWDPNLPQ
-123 FRVEADDG
+123 FRLEADDG
-131 SITAPEQGT
+131 SVTAPEQGT

-145 IAEPSA
+145 IAEPSS
-151 QMSTAADMASGKS
+151 QMAAAADMATGKS

-182 TTETQGKILFK
+182 TSETQGKILFK
-193 QTLGPLLNPYL
+193 QSLGPLLNPYL

-209 LYVAWSGSIEVRFS
+209 LYVAWSGSVDVRFS

-233 LAAIVVPPGVE
+233 LAAIVVPPGID

-263 VDPVIFTIPDLRN
+263 VEPVIFSIPDLR
-276 SLYHLM
+276 STLYHLM
-282 SDTDTTSLVIMV
+282 ADTDTTSLVIMV

-303 NEANSSGCIVTVE
+303 NDSNSSGCIVAVE

-323 KFHLLK
+323 RFHLLK

-356 HWTDITDFVIRPFVF
+356 HWTDITEFVIRPFVF

-394 TITISQERG
+394 TVTVSQKNGE
-403 AKLGTGIATDY
+403 KLGIGVATDY

-426 TIPER
+426 TIPEE
-431 LTPAGDYAITDL
+431 LTPAGDYAITSS
-443 NNSDITTSSEYEAA
+443 NGNDITTLADYNSAD
-457 VAIKNNTN
+457 VIKNNTN

-485 STAFITVGEVKGND
+485 NTAFITIGDVEGSK
-499 IKPSNVIG
+499 IKPSSVIS
-507 QTKIAIFQDNHVGNE
+507 QAKIAIFQDNHVNHD

-537 IGEDAI
+537 IGEEAI
-543 GAVRERVA
+543 GATRDRVA

-567 IFYKNL
+567 IFYKNS

-595 QLSLNNYLLPPDSFA
+595 QLSLNNYLLAPDSFA
-610 VYRIIDSNGSWFD
+610 VYRITDSNGSWFD

-634 GVSSLPKLEF
+634 GVSNIPKLEF
-644 PLSASYMGIQLAKI
+644 PLTSSYMGIQLAKI
-658 RLASNIRSGLTK
+658 RLASNIRSMMTK
-670 L
+670 I

>member
-1 MSMCSTCANVLKYYG
+1 MCSTCANVLKYYD
-16 WDPHFKLV
+16 WDPHFRLT
-24 INPNEFLS
+24 INPNKFLS

-50 FGTVWDCNQ
+50 FGTVWDCDQ

-69 LGDDEWSSTY
+69 LGDDEWASTY

-90 WDSAGKI
+90 WDCAGKI

-105 MHNLISKVA
+105 MHHLISEVA
-114 KGWDPNLPL
+114 KGWDPNLPS
-123 FRVEADDG
+123 FRLEADDG
-131 SITAPEQGT
+131 SITTPEQGT

-164 VDSEWEAF
+164 VDSEWGKAF

-182 TTETQGKILFK
+182 TSETQGKILFK
-193 QTLGPLLNPYL
+193 QSLGPLLNPYL
-204 EHLSK
+204 EHLAK
-209 LYVAWSGSIEVRFS
+209 LYVAWSGSVEVRFS

-233 LAAIVVPPGVE
+233 LAAIVVPPGVD

-263 VDPVIFTIPDLRN
+263 VEPVIFTIPDLRN

-303 NEANSSGCIVTVE
+303 SDSNSSGCIVTVE

-350 LWIGNR
+350 LWIGICLWR
-356 HWTDITDFVIRPFVF
+356 GITDFVIRPFVF
-371 QANRHFDFNQETA
+371 QVNRHFDFNQETA
-384 GWSTPRFRPM
+384 GWSTPRFRPL
-394 TITISQERG
+394 TITISVKEG
-403 AKLGTGIATDY
+403 ANSELGVATDY

-426 TIPER
+426 TIPEK
-431 LTPAGDYAITDL
+431 LTPAGDYAITDSSG
-443 NNSDITTSSEYEAA
+443 SDITTAA
-457 VAIKNNTN
+457 KYDAADVIENNTN
-465 FRGMYICGSLQRAW
+465 FKGMYICGSLQRAW

-485 STAFITVGEVKGND
+485 NTAFITTGTVEDNF
-499 IKPSNVIG
+499 IEPSNTIDA
-507 QTKIAIFQDNHVGNE
+507 TKLAVFQDTHVGRE
-522 VQTSDITYALLGYTG
+522 VQTSDDTLALLGYTG
-537 IGEDAI
+537 IGEQAI
-543 GAVRERVA
+543 GSDRDRVV
-551 RISILPET
+551 RISVLPET

-567 IFYKNL
+567 IFYKNSI
-573 MKLGYVIKSIDV
+573 KLGYVVRSIDV

-595 QLSLNNYLLPPDSFA
+595 QLSLNHYLLPPDSFA

-623 IGIDHDGFSFV
+623 IGIDSDGFSFV
-634 GVSSLPKLEF
+634 GVSSITKLEF
-644 PLSASYMGIQLAKI
+644 PLTASYMGIQLAKI
-658 RLASNIRSGLTK
+658 RLASNIRSQMTK
-670 L
+670 I

>member
-1 MSMCSTCANVLKYYG
+1 MCSTCANVLKYYD

-24 INPNEFLS
+24 INPNKFLS

-37 NPLMCCYPELLPE
+37 NPLMCCYPDLLPE
-50 FGTVWDCNQ
+50 FGTVWDCQ
-59 SPLEIYLESI
+59 QPPLQIYLESI
-69 LGDDEWSSTY
+69 LGDDEWASTY

-90 WDSAGKI
+90 WDKAGKI

-105 MHNLISKVA
+105 MHHLIGEVA
-114 KGWDPNLPL
+114 KAWDPNLPT
-123 FRVEADDG
+123 FRLEADSDG
-131 SITAPEQGT
+131 SITTPEQGT
-140 PVGGV
+140 TVGGV

-151 QMSTAADMASGKS
+151 QMSVAADMATGKS
-164 VDSEWEAF
+164 VDSEWENF

-193 QTLGPLLNPYL
+193 QSLGPLLNPYL

-209 LYVAWSGSIEVRFS
+209 LYVAWSGSVEVRFS

-233 LAAIVVPPGVE
+233 LAAIVVPPGVD

-263 VDPVIFTIPDLRN
+263 VEPVIFTIPDLRSN
-276 SLYHLM
+276 LYHLM

-303 NEANSSGCIVTVE
+303 NETNSSGCIVTVE
-316 TKPGPDF
+316 TKPGSDF

-336 HGSVPSDLIPKSSS
+336 HGSVPCDLIPRSSS

-356 HWTDITDFVIRPFVF
+356 HWTDITDFIVRPFVF

-384 GWSTPRFRPM
+384 GWSTPRYRPLQ
-394 TITISQERG
+394 ITISQKGGEQ
-403 AKLGTGIATDY
+403 LGIGIATDY

-426 TIPER
+426 T
-431 LTPAGDYAITDL
+431 LFGTQTPTGDYAIT
-443 NNSDITTSSEYEAA
+443 NERGNDITTRAGYDSATM
-457 VAIKNNTN
+457 IKNNTN
-465 FRGMYICGSLQRAW
+465 FRSMYICGALQRAW

-485 STAFITVGEVKGND
+485 NTGFVTTATIEGND
-499 IKPSNVIG
+499 LIPSNIID
-507 QTKIAIFQDNHVGNE
+507 QSKIAVFQDNHVNRE
-522 VQTSDITYALLGYTG
+522 VQTSDVTLSVLGYTG
-537 IGEDAI
+537 IGEEAI
-543 GAVRERVA
+543 GADRDRVV
-551 RISILPET
+551 RISVLPET

-567 IFYKNL
+567 IFYKNS
-573 MKLGYVIKSIDV
+573 MKLGYVIGSIDV

-595 QLSLNNYLLPPDSFA
+595 QLSLNHYLLPPDSFA
-610 VYRIIDSNGSWFD
+610 VYRILDSNGSWFD
-623 IGIDHDGFSFV
+623 IGIDSDGFSFV
-634 GVSSLPKLEF
+634 GVSVVTQLEF
-644 PLSASYMGIQLAKI
+644 PLTASYMGIQLAKV
-658 RLASNIRSGLTK
+658 RLASNIRSTMTK